1 VAGPNLSPS
10 DFARVLEVACKEEF
24 FRIYEDSY
32 YKDAAWKDAVMV
44 TSSDGETEY
53 YGFGGRLPVPGRID
67 EDARI
72 HYGLDDESYSL
83 TNYTYGLAID
93 IHRKMVEDD
102 RHNYIRQKFQSAAI
116 GHQIK
121 LQENWGSLIN
131 GGTAATCHDGQY
143 FFDEDH
149 PGSADQSNDD
159 QNKPVGTADLAT
171 ALSNA
176 IDVLKVMRAFTDPKG
191 SPLDIRPTHVVTG
204 AGDTGVAWE
213 MLVNTPGAAGTANAG
228 YNPFYEKLKLI
239 QTPYISSA
247 TAWYFLDLGKPVK
260 PFIFQKRIDLEVNVF
275 EPDQHTDNYVTKT
288 YERYRFGYGP
298 WYLAILGDA

>member
-1 VAGPNLSPS
+1 MAGPNLSPS

-32 YKDAAWKDAVMV
+32 YQDASWKDAVMV

-93 IHRKMVEDD
+93 IHRKIVEDD

-121 LQENWGSLIN
+121 LQENWASLVT

-143 FFDEDH
+143 FFDTDH
-149 PGSADQSNDD
+149 AGSSNQSNDD
-159 QNKPVGTADLAT
+159 QNKAVGTADLAT
-171 ALSNA
+171 SLSNA
-176 IDVLKVMRAFTDPKG
+176 IDVLKIMRAFTDPKG
-191 SPLDIRPTHVVTG
+191 SPAHPDALHLQRHRLVLPRPRQARQAVHIPEAHRPRGQRLRARPAYRQLRHQDVRAVPLRLRPVVPCDNRRRLKKEPG
-204 AGDTGVAWE
+204 EAWPTRAPNS
-213 MLVNTPGAAGTANAG
+213 LSLN
-228 YNPFYEKLKLI
+228 I
-239 QTPYISSA
+239 
-247 TAWYFLDLGKPVK
+247 
-260 PFIFQKRIDLEVNVF
+260 
-275 EPDQHTDNYVTKT
+275 TDV
-288 YERYRFGYGP
+288 R
-298 WYLAILGDA
+298 

>member
-1 VAGPNLSPS
+1 MAGPNLSPS

-32 YKDAAWKDAVMV
+32 YQDAAWKDAVMT

-93 IHRKMVEDD
+93 IHRKIVEDD

-121 LQENWGSLIN
+121 LQDNWATLL
-131 GGTAATCHDGQY
+131 TAAPPPRAT
-143 FFDEDH
+143 
-149 PGSADQSNDD
+149 
-159 QNKPVGTADLAT
+159 TASTSSTTTTPAPPPSPTTTRTRPWGPPTWRRHSQTPSTSSRSCAPSRTRRAT
-171 ALSNA
+171 RS
-176 IDVLKVMRAFTDPKG
+176 TSG
-191 SPLDIRPTHVVTG
+191 RPT
-204 AGDTGVAWE
+204 
-213 MLVNTPGAAGTANAG
+213 
-228 YNPFYEKLKLI
+228 
-239 QTPYISSA
+239 S
-247 TAWYFLDLGKPVK
+247 
-260 PFIFQKRIDLEVNVF
+260 
-275 EPDQHTDNYVTKT
+275 
-288 YERYRFGYGP
+288 
-298 WYLAILGDA
+298 